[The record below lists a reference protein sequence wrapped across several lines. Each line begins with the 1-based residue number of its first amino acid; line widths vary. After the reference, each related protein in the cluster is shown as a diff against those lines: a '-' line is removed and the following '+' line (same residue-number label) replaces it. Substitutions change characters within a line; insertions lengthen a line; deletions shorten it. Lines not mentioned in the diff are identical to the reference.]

1 VTTGRVDTKDWVPNP
16 DNAHVLKIDGP
27 EIANFEDQVKLFQ
40 SGEKDEVEFLRFRL
54 RQGVY
59 GQRQPDRQM
68 IRVKLPF
75 GGVTADQMDVLGEAA
90 EKFAPLKKG
99 HITTRENVQYHHVP
113 LEETTDLLRMIGDA
127 GMTSREACGNVVRN
141 VVAHPSAGV
150 SKTEVFD
157 VTPYAAA
164 YARYFLRHPTT
175 QNMPRKSKVAFSG
188 SEEDEAMVLMHDV
201 GMLARIKDGKR
212 GFKIVVG
219 GGLSTMPAMAETVS
233 EFVPVEDFIKH
244 CEAVLRIFNR
254 QDEERKSIMKARIKF
269 TIKRLGIEKFRE
281 MVDEELQGEWAK
293 KDIDLESLMFVDD
306 EEANAPGVPSDAT
319 PAPADDAAFSE
330 WKRTNVEEQRQDGF
344 NMVFVRVERGDVY
357 ANQWSQ
363 LADISRKYAGGR
375 ARLDQQQNLVYRW
388 VRTESLYD
396 MYQALGA
403 IGFSAAGRETIRD
416 VVTCPGT
423 DSCKLGITSSMGLNK
438 ALGEA
443 LDEMDTSDPLVEKMH
458 IKASGCPN
466 SCGQHH
472 IASIGFHGAV
482 MKGPGGQ
489 VPAYE
494 LFLGGRSNEKQG
506 TRIGARVKARIPA
519 KLAPEALKQVLETYK
534 ENRNDGEEFAD
545 FIDRFGTDH
554 FEQEFGKLKT
564 QVGPLDRD
572 HIETYM
578 DWGKTVIYKM
588 EGTFVPLNSCT
599 PLELCETEI
608 EADTGISTSCGY
620 S

>member
-1 VTTGRVDTKDWVPNP
+1 VTTSRVDTKDWIPDP

-75 GGVTADQMDVLGEAA
+75 GGVTADQMDVLGVVA

-188 SEEDEAMVLMHDV
+188 SEDDEAMVLMHDV
-201 GMLARIKDGKR
+201 GMLARVRDGKR

-219 GGLSTMPAMAETVS
+219 GGLSTMPSMAETVS
-233 EFVPVEDFIKH
+233 EFVPVEEFIKH

-281 MVDEELQGEWAK
+281 MVAEELEGDWAK
-293 KDIDLESLMFVDD
+293 KEIDLESLMFVDD
-306 EEANAPGVPSDAT
+306 EEADAPGVPSDAT
-319 PAPADDAAFSE
+319 PAPTDDAAFNE
-330 WKRTNVEEQRQDGF
+330 WKRTNVVEQRQDGF

-363 LADISRKYAGGR
+363 LADMSRKFAGGR

-396 MYQALGA
+396 IYQALGD

-494 LFLGGRSNEKQG
+494 LFLGGRSNEKEG

-519 KLAPEALKQVLETYK
+519 KLAPEALKQVLDTYK

-588 EGTFVPLNSCT
+588 ERGEGECAV
-599 PLELCETEI
+599 
-608 EADTGISTSCGY
+608 
-620 S
+620 

>member
-1 VTTGRVDTKDWVPNP
+1 MTTGRVDTKDWVPNP

-27 EIANFEDQVKLFQ
+27 EIADFEDQVKLFQ

-306 EEANAPGVPSDAT
+306 EEADAPGVPSDAT

-588 EGTFVPLNSCT
+588 ERGEGECAV
-599 PLELCETEI
+599 
-608 EADTGISTSCGY
+608 
-620 S
+620 

>member
-1 VTTGRVDTKDWVPNP
+1 MTTSRVDTKDWIPDP

-75 GGVTADQMDVLGEAA
+75 GGVTADQMDVLGVVA

-188 SEEDEAMVLMHDV
+188 SEDDEAMVLMHDV
-201 GMLARIKDGKR
+201 GMLARVRDGKR

-219 GGLSTMPAMAETVS
+219 GGLSTMPSMAETVS
-233 EFVPVEDFIKH
+233 EFVPVEKFIKH

-281 MVDEELQGEWAK
+281 MVAEELEGDWAK
-293 KDIDLESLMFVDD
+293 KEIDLESLMFVDD
-306 EEANAPGVPSDAT
+306 EEADAPGVPSDAT
-319 PAPADDAAFSE
+319 PAPTDDAAFNE
-330 WKRTNVEEQRQDGF
+330 WKRTNVVEQRQDGF

-363 LADISRKYAGGR
+363 LADISRKFAGGR

-396 MYQALGA
+396 IYQALGD

-494 LFLGGRSNEKQG
+494 LFLGGRSNEKEG

-519 KLAPEALKQVLETYK
+519 KLAPEALKQVLDTYK

-545 FIDRFGTDH
+545 FIDRFGTDY

-578 DWGKTVIYKM
+578 DWGKTVIYKLERG
-588 EGTFVPLNSCT
+588 EGECAV
-599 PLELCETEI
+599 
-608 EADTGISTSCGY
+608 
-620 S
+620 

>member
-175 QNMPRKSKVAFSG
+175 QHMPRKSKVAFSG

-306 EEANAPGVPSDAT
+306 EEADAPGVPSDAT

-588 EGTFVPLNSCT
+588 ERGEGECAV
-599 PLELCETEI
+599 
-608 EADTGISTSCGY
+608 
-620 S
+620 

>member
-1 VTTGRVDTKDWVPNP
+1 MTTGRVDTKDWVPNP

-293 KDIDLESLMFVDD
+293 RDIDLESLMFVDD
-306 EEANAPGVPSDAT
+306 EEADAPGVPSDAT
-319 PAPADDAAFSE
+319 PVPADDAAFSE

-443 LDEMDTSDPLVEKMH
+443 LDGMDTSDPLVEKMH

-588 EGTFVPLNSCT
+588 ERGEGECAV
-599 PLELCETEI
+599 
-608 EADTGISTSCGY
+608 
-620 S
+620 